1 MKEAIMGLDGGGSN
15 LRILV
20 VDRETEQEL
29 YSRDITTGTNL
40 STVADKKEALTNIRN
55 LIVSGFKGI
64 PQ

>member
-55 LIVSGFKGI
+55 
-64 PQ
+64 